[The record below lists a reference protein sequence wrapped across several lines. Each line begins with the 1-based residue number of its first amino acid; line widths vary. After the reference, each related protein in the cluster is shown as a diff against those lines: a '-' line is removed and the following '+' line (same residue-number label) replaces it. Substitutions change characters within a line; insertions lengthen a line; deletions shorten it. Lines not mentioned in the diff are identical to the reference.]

1 MFKFRRSG
9 LIHKISERE
18 DALMCRLL
26 GVVSTTPIT
35 VADAVGDKLLK
46 DFVALTKVHGDG
58 WGVAAIGE
66 RGQDPHARVSAG
78 SALED
83 PDFTAV
89 THDQRAVAT
98 LAHLRWATNGLAV
111 QPQNSHPFVADG
123 LAMAH
128 NGSIKPM
135 GPLDEL
141 LAPGIA
147 ASLRGTTDS
156 ERYFGLIRQYRRTA
170 PTLAE
175 AVRRAVAQLRQIYHD
190 ASLNALLLGEDQVIV
205 VHAHA
210 RSTLL
215 DEDIEE
221 ISAAELPAEHLE
233 DYFALRLTR
242 PDDGTL
248 VVGSTGF
255 GDLAWEPLPPE
266 CVAAIS
272 MADLSMTL
280 HPLVTEATG

>member
-1 MFKFRRSG
+1 
-9 LIHKISERE
+9 
-18 DALMCRLL
+18 MCRLL
-26 GVVSTTPIT
+26 GVVSATPIT
-35 VADAVGDKLLK
+35 VADAVGDSVLK

-66 RGQDPHARVSAG
+66 RGEAPHAQVSAG
-78 SALED
+78 GALDD
-83 PDFTAV
+83 PVFTAV
-89 THDQRAVAT
+89 THHQRAAAILV
-98 LAHLRWATNGLAV
+98 HLRWATNGLAV

-135 GPLDEL
+135 GPLDDL
-141 LAPGIA
+141 LQPGIA

-156 ERYFGLIRQYRRTA
+156 ERYFGLIRQHRRTTR
-170 PTLAE
+170 TLAE
-175 AVRRAVAQLRQIYHD
+175 AVRRAVAQLRQIYPD
-190 ASLNALLLGEDQVIV
+190 ASLNALLLGEGQLIV
-205 VHAHA
+205 VDAHA
-210 RSTLL
+210 RSQLL

-221 ISAAELPAEHLE
+221 ITAAELPAEHLE

-242 PDDGTL
+242 RDDGTL

-255 GDLAWEPLPPE
+255 GDLEWEPLPPE

-280 HPLVTEATG
+280 HPLITD